1 MVSQGAAGKGDH
13 VAHKGQVGNV
23 GGNGFPLQDTP
34 GVEATPPSPLAKV
47 IETPRDVS
55 CMYESHKELRKY
67 GSDQYVISPNSLL
80 FTAMILLYNRGK

>member
-1 MVSQGAAGKGDH
+1 M
-13 VAHKGQVGNV
+13 
-23 GGNGFPLQDTP
+23 QDTP

-67 GSDQYVISPNSLL
+67 GSDQYTRLKCHSNAEWVCGR
-80 FTAMILLYNRGK
+80 TE